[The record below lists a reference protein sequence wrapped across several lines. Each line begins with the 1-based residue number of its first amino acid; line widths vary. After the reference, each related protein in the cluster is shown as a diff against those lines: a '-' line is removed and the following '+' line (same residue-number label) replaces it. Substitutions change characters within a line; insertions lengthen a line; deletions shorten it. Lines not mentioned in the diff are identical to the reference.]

1 MIHVFKMGKS
11 RRQVS
16 SEEKKMSEKN
26 NSTNFFK
33 LKLLRNIGN
42 VNKTAAFYFQ
52 LEWYSVNRTIIISYK
67 LHQRQLKIKK
77 TNKQTTISYIT
88 ELYCA
93 PRTHLFK
100 FPCQFATPIWYQ
112 ARLVAIGNT
121 TRTGLSKDI
130 FSSVLTIP
138 KKKLYSV
145 KTNLTQLYISI
156 SFFKGCVRGLNVL

>member
-33 LKLLRNIGN
+33 LKLLRNIEN

-77 TNKQTTISYIT
+77 KQTNYHL
-88 ELYCA
+88 LYNWIVLCTKN
-93 PRTHLFK
+93 P
-100 FPCQFATPIWYQ
+100 
-112 ARLVAIGNT
+112 LV
-121 TRTGLSKDI
+121 
-130 FSSVLTIP
+130 
-138 KKKLYSV
+138 
-145 KTNLTQLYISI
+145 
-156 SFFKGCVRGLNVL
+156 